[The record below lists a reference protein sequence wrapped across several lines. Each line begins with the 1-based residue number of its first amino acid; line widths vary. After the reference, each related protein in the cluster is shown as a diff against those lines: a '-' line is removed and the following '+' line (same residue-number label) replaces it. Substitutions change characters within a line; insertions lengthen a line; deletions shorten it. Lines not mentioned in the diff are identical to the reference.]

1 MANVGNAGNAAT
13 GANEEEDL
21 SVLNNV
27 IAELDAQRE
36 QEEAEAEA
44 EDEAEEAI
52 RAAAAELVSLEKPK
66 AVRKRFKRKAMVTKT
81 AVLQT
86 NPAVTQFFTG
96 RMTDTEHYTYTPEG
110 NLQISGVKGVP
121 DTVIR
126 MDKKFVKLNEADY
139 ETLRVQRQDNLK
151 KAEAEYEAALAALR
165 SAHDEYALN
174 KDASSAAKVVAA
186 NKTVEEKGK
195 IVSRIAF
202 PEKWTDVVPSIE
214 VNKVLMQYDPY
225 EKRKMGPVFLL
236 KHHDLP
242 LSDAWGHYEDR
253 TAGEEEKDEME
264 GGGLRIRFI
273 TDVEDKSTGHFH
285 PFYVRNFVF
294 NETEYCSTYQAYQAE
309 RFKELGEEELRK
321 QILGTRSG
329 RTMHTIALRNTTL
342 PKTPQAL
349 WEDILFHFFHQH
361 KDLAKELEET
371 GSDKFHVMDKQ
382 IPADFAPA
390 LEKARLK
397 LRELGDTE
405 VMEGEVKEKAITE
418 EQQKKAK
425 VGAIVNNFRRKF

>member
-1 MANVGNAGNAAT
+1 MANVGNNAGTAL
-13 GANEEEDL
+13 EEEDF
-21 SVLNNV
+21 SALNLA
-27 IAELDAQRE
+27 IAELEAQE
-36 QEEAEAEA
+36 AALENEEVENEEGVEEEEEEAVEQGLAVPTA
-44 EDEAEEAI
+44 
-52 RAAAAELVSLEKPK
+52 VK
-66 AVRKRFKRKAMVTKT
+66 AKKKAYKRKAVTAAT
-81 AVLQT
+81 TVLQT
-86 NPAVTQFFTG
+86 NPEITMFYTL
-96 RMTDTEHYTYTPEG
+96 RMKDTEHCTYTPDG
-110 NLQISGVKGVP
+110 NLEIKGVKGVP
-121 DTVIR
+121 DTLIR
-126 MDKKFVKLNEADY
+126 MDKKFVKLKEADY
-139 ETLRVQRQDNLK
+139 KVLEEARKANLL

-165 SAHDEYALN
+165 FAYERYNED
-174 KDASSAAKVVAA
+174 KDTSSGEAVVLA
-186 NKTVEEKGK
+186 NKMVEQKSK
-195 IVSRIAF
+195 IVSRTAF
-202 PEKWTDVVPSIE
+202 AEIWTDVIPSIE

-225 EKRKMGPVFLL
+225 ETRKMKDPVFLL

-242 LSDAWGHYEDR
+242 LKDAWGHYEERKGGD
-253 TAGEEEKDEME
+253 EEEEEME
-264 GGGLRIRFI
+264 GGGIRIRFI

-294 NETEYCSTYQAYQAE
+294 HETEYCSPYQAYQAE

-371 GSDKFHVMDKQ
+371 GTDKFHVMDKQ
-382 IPADFAPA
+382 IAPDYAAA

-405 VMEGEVKEKAITE
+405 VLEGEVKEKAITE